1 MARTH
6 VVMAEEVLVEIDERV
21 GERGRSRF
29 IEEAAREKLARLEL
43 EEALEQTKGVVRGKR
58 YGHWRD
64 RATTARWVRK
74 GRTAERNR

>member
-6 VVMAEEVLVEIDERV
+6 VVMSDEVLDAIEEKV

-29 IEEAAREKLARLEL
+29 LEEAAREKLMRLEL
-43 EEALEQTKGVVRGKR
+43 EEALVATKGIAKGKR

-64 RATTARWVRK
+64 PKTTTAWVRK
-74 GRTAERNR
+74 GRHAERTT